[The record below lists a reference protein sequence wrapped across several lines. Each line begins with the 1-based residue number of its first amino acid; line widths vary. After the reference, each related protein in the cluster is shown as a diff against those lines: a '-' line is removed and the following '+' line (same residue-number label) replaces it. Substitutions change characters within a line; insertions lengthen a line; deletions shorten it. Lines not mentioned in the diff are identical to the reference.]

1 MFPSRFYPTGFHPE
15 ISNPNTCG
23 TWKGEFPM
31 LELAELTL
39 LNFLL
44 TLALFSAVWFLSV
57 LLTNA
62 GIVDV
67 FWGLGFVLIAWASAL
82 FGYGDLY
89 RKVLLTTL
97 TTAWGVRLAV
107 HIFLR
112 SRGKGEDFRYQKFRE
127 NGGENFWWMSLI
139 TIFWL
144 QALLCFV
151 IALPLQVGQAVPTAA
166 PLGWVEILGVVIW
179 TGGFLTEALADFQL
193 KAFVDDPENKGKVM
207 NKGLWRYSRHPNYF
221 GECVVWWGI
230 FLIVLPVPGGIYA
243 IIGPALITFLL
254 LKVSGVTMLEA
265 GLKSRREGYEEYVK
279 STSAFVPWFPR
290 KE

>member
-1 MFPSRFYPTGFHPE
+1 
-15 ISNPNTCG
+15 
-23 TWKGEFPM
+23 M

-39 LNFLL
+39 LNFVL

-57 LLTNA
+57 LRTNA
-62 GIVDV
+62 GIVDI

-97 TTAWGVRLAV
+97 TTVWGVRLAV

-127 NGGENFWWMSLI
+127 NGGENFCWMSLI

-166 PLGWVEILGVVIW
+166 PIGWVEILGVLIW

-193 KAFVDDPENKGKVM
+193 KAFLADPENKGHVM

-221 GECVVWWGI
+221 GECLVWWGI
-230 FLIVLPVPGGIYA
+230 FLVALPVPGGIYT

-254 LKVSGVTMLEA
+254 LKVSGVTMLEE

-290 KE
+290 K